1 MNDQSWLGH
10 GMQEI
15 FQVLW
20 FRTQRTVDLSH
31 KVETLLSR
39 PLRPQVRGTLL
50 QPRTRGRYVSA
61 FCNVSKLESNAGF
74 PDASATFLAASKTRS
89 IIAIM

>member
-1 MNDQSWLGH
+1 MAHRPMNDQSWLGH

-15 FQVLW
+15 FQELW
-20 FRTQRTVDLSH
+20 FRTQRTEDLSH

-50 QPRTRGRYVSA
+50 QPRTRGRYVQRIL
-61 FCNVSKLESNAGF
+61 FCLLQRVETGKQCGIS
-74 PDASATFLAASKTRS
+74 
-89 IIAIM
+89 